1 MPQEHLYTI
10 GALPVVDEEIGG
22 VWISTYDMDVYVYY
36 LSGVDLR
43 IC

>member
-1 MPQEHLYTI
+1 MI
-10 GALPVVDEEIGG
+10 GALPMVDEELGG

-36 LSGVDLR
+36 LSGVDLH